1 MTLDRVCH
9 STLTWGVLSLLAAL
23 WLHLGSWT
31 GICIQM
37 GFATK
42 QPTRLSSPLPNRLFP
57 CFYGSSGC
65 FLTLCWM
72 ITGGVWS
79 PSCRYV
85 LSTISWSLWFFQT
98 SGGLSD
104 CPHWRISPL
113 LLDRRISWNC
123 SWAEVNF
130 YHEAS
135 EAWVSGLLMC
145 TALYRVLGGS
155 LEIFIQSCFV
165 LYYVSNFIVKQLSI
179 MGFRLHKT
187 WSCSCFWASCRTFF
201 V

>member
-9 STLTWGVLSLLAAL
+9 STLIWGVLSLLAAL

-113 LLDRRISWNC
+113 LLDRRIHGKKL
-123 SWAEVNF
+123 E
-130 YHEAS
+130 
-135 EAWVSGLLMC
+135 LL
-145 TALYRVLGGS
+145 LSRGEFLPWSQGS
-155 LEIFIQSCFV
+155 LSFRSSYVHSPLQSFGRVPRNFHTVMLCFI
-165 LYYVSNFIVKQLSI
+165 LY
-179 MGFRLHKT
+179 
-187 WSCSCFWASCRTFF
+187 
-201 V
+201 